1 MAGTVMIAAAGATP
15 DSLIISSRRPW
26 PPDAPRSPTR
36 CARVAEKPDFMP
48 IPNDVAAWVNRHF
61 REIDRT
67 TAIGLLED
75 AVDEWDDPVEPRL
88 LRCAVIGSRGDLDR
102 LTELVE
108 ELRIDSEDVI
118 LSGEYESRGGDLIK
132 VRDLNEPLE
141 DV

>member
-1 MAGTVMIAAAGATP
+1 MAIPA
-15 DSLIISSRRPW
+15 DL
-26 PPDAPRSPTR
+26 
-36 CARVAEKPDFMP
+36 VA
-48 IPNDVAAWVNRHF
+48 WTNRHS

-75 AVDEWDDPVEPRL
+75 AVDERDDPVTPRL
-88 LRCAVIGSRGDLDR
+88 LRCAAIGSRGDIDR

-108 ELRIDSEDVI
+108 ELRIDNEDVI
-118 LSGEYESRGGDLIK
+118 LSGEYESRAGNLVK

>member
-1 MAGTVMIAAAGATP
+1 
-15 DSLIISSRRPW
+15 
-26 PPDAPRSPTR
+26 
-36 CARVAEKPDFMP
+36 MP
-48 IPNDVAAWVNRHF
+48 IPDDVVAWINRHF
-61 REIDRT
+61 REMDRT

-88 LRCAVIGSRGDLDR
+88 LRCAVVGSRGDIDR

-118 LSGEYESRGGDLIK
+118 LSGEYESRAGDLVK
-132 VRDLNEPLE
+132 VRDLNGPLE

>member
-1 MAGTVMIAAAGATP
+1 MPVPDDVIAW
-15 DSLIISSRRPW
+15 I
-26 PPDAPRSPTR
+26 
-36 CARVAEKPDFMP
+36 
-48 IPNDVAAWVNRHF
+48 NRHF

-75 AVDEWDDPVEPRL
+75 AVDEWDDPVKPRL
-88 LRCAVIGSRGDLDR
+88 LRCAAIGSRGDIDR

-118 LSGEYESRGGDLIK
+118 LSGEYENRAGNLVK
-132 VRDLNEPLE
+132 VRDLNEPLQ

>member
-1 MAGTVMIAAAGATP
+1 MAGMGMIAAVGLRP
-15 DSLIISSRRPW
+15 DSLIISSRQPW
-26 PPDAPRSPTR
+26 QPDLPGSPTR
-36 CARVAEKPDFMP
+36 CACVAERPDFMP
-48 IPNDVAAWVNRHF
+48 IPNDVVAWINRHF

-118 LSGEYESRGGDLIK
+118 LSGEYESRAGDLIK
-132 VRDLNEPLE
+132 V
-141 DV
+141 

>member
-1 MAGTVMIAAAGATP
+1 
-15 DSLIISSRRPW
+15 
-26 PPDAPRSPTR
+26 
-36 CARVAEKPDFMP
+36 MP
-48 IPNDVAAWVNRHF
+48 IPDDVVAWINSHF
-61 REIDRT
+61 RDIDRA

-75 AVDEWDDPVEPRL
+75 AVDEWDEAVEPRL
-88 LRCAVIGSRGDLDR
+88 LRCAVIGARGDIDR

-118 LSGEYESRGGDLIK
+118 LSGEYESRAGNLVK